1 MARVIAFTALG
12 ALGLSGAPVHEPVHG
27 WQQAI
32 PMTVTQRD
40 RAAKSVRV
48 PAARAVDL
56 AGVYRNNPE
65 MRLTEPATM
74 TTPKT

>member
-12 ALGLSGAPVHEPVHG
+12 ALRLSGAPVHEPVHG

-40 RAAKSVRV
+40 KGSKERPRTRGESGGSG
-48 PAARAVDL
+48 
-56 AGVYRNNPE
+56 GV
-65 MRLTEPATM
+65 TG
-74 TTPKT
+74 TTQR